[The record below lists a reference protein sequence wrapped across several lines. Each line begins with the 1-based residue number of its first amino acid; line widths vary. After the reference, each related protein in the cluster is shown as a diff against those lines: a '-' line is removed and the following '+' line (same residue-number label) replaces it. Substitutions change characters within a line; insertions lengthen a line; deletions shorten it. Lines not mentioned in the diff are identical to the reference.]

1 MATAT
6 ATKTNA
12 LGYPVLE
19 TQTPVPSDIAVSQQI
34 VQEVGLL
41 PIEQVAQQYVY
52 YFVDVYYMLSD
63 WSV

>member
-52 YFVDVYYMLSD
+52 YFVDV
-63 WSV
+63 